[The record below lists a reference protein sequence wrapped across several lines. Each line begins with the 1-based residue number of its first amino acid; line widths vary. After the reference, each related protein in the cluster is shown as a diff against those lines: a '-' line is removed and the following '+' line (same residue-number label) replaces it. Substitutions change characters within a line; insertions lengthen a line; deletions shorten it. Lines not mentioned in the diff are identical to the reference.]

1 MVLEQGWAT
10 PALQEEEEEDE
21 LLTAPLDITNEIGS
35 DFELLPEAEVRYTYQ
50 DLTLSTEQLHQ
61 WSDTDHYANTVGAR
75 DIQEPAKARND
86 GNRKLRKITQLS
98 SHPRM
103 PEHGQAG

>member
-1 MVLEQGWAT
+1 MVLEQEWAT

-21 LLTAPLDITNEIGS
+21 LLTTPLDITNEIGS

-61 WSDTDHYANTVGAR
+61 WSDTDNYANTVGAR
-75 DIQEPAKARND
+75 DIQEPVKGKKR
-86 GNRKLRKITQLS
+86 RQ
-98 SHPRM
+98 
-103 PEHGQAG
+103 PEATEDNPTIL